1 MAVLIFRVVIISIE
15 HMRRF
20 EEITVFLIFFQY
32 LSAIFTGSATLE
44 YDSPVMPAEP

>member
-1 MAVLIFRVVIISIE
+1 MAVLLFRVVIIYTE

-32 LSAIFTGSATLE
+32 LSAFFIEGEILLNTNHW
-44 YDSPVMPAEP
+44 